1 MVIILP
7 IISICSFLYFKGC
20 GKTTLLNCLSGRTK
34 LDSGCIHLNR
44 ERLNKRCK
52 RRICYVLQ
60 QDIFFPDLTL
70 RQTLEVC
77 ILRIQTHRTQFGQ
90 IIINSRIILCNVIM
104 TAIVLYYYNN
114 ERHCAVYNYKYV
126 YEQ

>member
-1 MVIILP
+1 M
-7 IISICSFLYFKGC
+7 CSLFLYFKGC

-70 RQTLEVC
+70 RKTLEVC
-77 ILRIQTHRTQFGQ
+77 IIPHLNAIRT
-90 IIINSRIILCNVIM
+90 NNIILLITDNIKRHNDGDII
-104 TAIVLYYYNN
+104 TYYK
-114 ERHCAVYNYKYV
+114 RHCAVFNYEYNIIITNDLSII
-126 YEQ
+126 